1 MLRFAVDNDEG
12 RQMNRLS
19 VGLLLALASIAGA
32 HATTVTSNTFPGIC
46 HAVVTIGPGV
56 DPAHDF
62 VVYNGALGR
71 GGITLELFPNQGP
84 KTCYS
89 RNVNPADC
97 ASPMQPWVCKDVTG
111 QPGDIFDIR

>member
-1 MLRFAVDNDEG
+1 MTRTLG
-12 RQMNRLS
+12 S
-19 VGLLLALASIAGA
+19 VLLLAFSVTVAQ
-32 HATTVTSNTFPGIC
+32 ATTVTSNTFPGIC

-71 GGITLELFPNQGP
+71 GGISLMLFPNQGA

-97 ASPMQPWVCKDVTG
+97 ASPMQPWVCTPVTDRAD
-111 QPGDIFDIR
+111 DIFDIK

>member
-1 MLRFAVDNDEG
+1 MHLYRTATA
-12 RQMNRLS
+12 
-19 VGLLLALASIAGA
+19 LLVVLAGIHAAD
-32 HATTVTSNTFPGIC
+32 ATTVTSNTFPGIC
-46 HAVVTIGPGV
+46 HAVVTIGPGL

-71 GGITLELFPNQGP
+71 GGITLELFPNQGARA
-84 KTCYS
+84 CYS

-111 QPGDIFDIR
+111 QPGDIFDIK

>member
-1 MLRFAVDNDEG
+1 MRPKLGFAAG
-12 RQMNRLS
+12 A
-19 VGLLLALASIAGA
+19 LLLAGVVAAPS

-71 GGITLELFPNQGP
+71 GGITLELFPKQGAQA
-84 KTCYS
+84 CYS

-97 ASPMQPWVCKDVTG
+97 ASPMQPWVCKDVTDR
-111 QPGDIFDIR
+111 PDDLLDIK